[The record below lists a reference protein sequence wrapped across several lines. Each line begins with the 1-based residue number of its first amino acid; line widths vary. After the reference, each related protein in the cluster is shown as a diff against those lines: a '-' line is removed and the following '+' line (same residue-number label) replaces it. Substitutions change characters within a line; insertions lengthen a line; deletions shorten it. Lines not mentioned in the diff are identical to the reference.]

1 MRVSVEDS
9 HGDWAG
15 LKAVINRERAT
26 EHNELPR
33 GHQKLQCI
41 VFSHR
46 LWTDYNN
53 NEKVC
58 QYTKSPFISYLS
70 ILLINDPKL
79 EIVADHMFIKSD
91 DQS

>member
-1 MRVSVEDS
+1 MCVEDS

-15 LKAVINRERAT
+15 LKAVINKERAT
-26 EHNELPR
+26 EHNEKN
-33 GHQKLQCI
+33 QKLQCI

-46 LWTDYNN
+46 LWTDYNH

-58 QYTKSPFISYLS
+58 KYTKSPFISYLS